1 MAEREWLRLRPA
13 RAEDTEA
20 LYALARQTGGG
31 LTTLPA
37 DRAVLE
43 RRVTWSLKSFAK
55 TRGQAAEDYYL
66 FVAEDPTTGA
76 VVGTTGIFARVGL
89 SRPFYSYR
97 LLHLTQVS
105 NDPEKIVHTQ
115 LLQLVNDY
123 AGATELGT
131 LFLHPDWRGGRFGAL
146 LSKGRFVFMKAESWR
161 FSDKVMAEIR
171 GWLDENGDS
180 PFWEAIG
187 RHFFDMPF
195 LEADRLSGMGNSQF
209 IADLMP
215 KFPIYTNLLPKAA
228 RAVIGKPHRDARGAV
243 RLLEEEGFRFAG
255 AVDIFDAGPC
265 YDAPFETIRTLRKTR
280 CVVVETVAPVAQE
293 RGARRL
299 IGFAGPEGFCLTLAH
314 VGVHPDGL
322 VLPPEVADILGCRE
336 GDAVYAAPLGPR
348 GVRR

>member
-1 MAEREWLRLRPA
+1 MLYLRPA
-13 RAEDTEA
+13 RAEDAAA
-20 LYALARQTGGG
+20 LFALAQRTGGG

-37 DRAVLE
+37 DREVLE
-43 RRVTWSLKSFAK
+43 RRVRWSIDSFAK
-55 TRGQAAEDYYL
+55 APEEAGEDYYL
-66 FVAEDPTTGA
+66 FVAVDAASGA

-105 NDPEKIVHTQ
+105 REPEKVVHTA

-131 LFLHPDWRGGRFGAL
+131 LFLDPAWRGGRFGAL
-146 LSKGRFVFMKAESWR
+146 LSKGRFVFMKAEPRR

-171 GWLDENGDS
+171 GWLDEEGRS

-215 KFPIYTNLLPKAA
+215 KFPIYTNLLPEPA
-228 RAVIGKPHRDARGAV
+228 RAVIGRPHRDARGAV

-265 YDAPFETIRTLRKTR
+265 YEAPFETIRTLRKTR
-280 CVVVETVAPVAQE
+280 RVAVERLAPVDA
-293 RGARRL
+293 GTGSRRL
-299 IGFAGPEGFCLTLAH
+299 LGFRCDDGFRLTLAR
-314 VGVHPDGL
+314 VGVGPDGI
-322 VLPPEVADILGCRE
+322 VLPPEVAEILGCRA
-336 GDAVYAAPLGPR
+336 GDTVFAAPLGPR